1 MTGYTTRKQRCSRVI
16 CQGNQ
21 RGHRTPRPRR
31 CLPLDDDIVFD
42 ADPSLHIA
50 NMKEF
55 SLRLRKHNL
64 KLFPSKATIGGTDA
78 DFFGHTLS
86 PADIMPNAL
95 FFFFF

>member
-1 MTGYTTRKQRCSRVI
+1 
-16 CQGNQ
+16 
-21 RGHRTPRPRR
+21 
-31 CLPLDDDIVFD
+31 
-42 ADPSLHIA
+42 
-50 NMKEF
+50 MKEF

-95 FFFFF
+95 FFFFFYSYGRWEKKKLNLPHLLVSDTCLVSI